1 LWSAVLLRNAPATER
16 EFNEFRTAFD
26 LIAAPLWLKAAF
38 RGLNVA
44 LRFAFNAAPRLTA
57 RFVLPWIANER

>member
-1 LWSAVLLRNAPATER
+1 LCNALANER
-16 EFNEFRTAFD
+16 EVNAFRTAFD

-38 RGLNVA
+38 RLPNVA

-57 RFVLPWIANER
+57 RFVLPWTANER